1 VGWGTPQKN
10 REEAPEGRVVDA
22 TAIVGP
28 STRRKSTVESMFDQA
43 QKPISG
49 QLSKRRWGLGLTV
62 PAPVCLFVAAYRRR
76 HPEQRDLVVA
86 A

>member
-1 VGWGTPQKN
+1 VTSRSDETHNAEWRIVG
-10 REEAPEGRVVDA
+10 A

-43 QKPISG
+43 QKTISG
-49 QLSKRRWGLGLTV
+49 QLSKVRWGLGLNV
-62 PAPVCLFVAAYRRR
+62 PVPMCPFVAAYLRR